1 MQNTLA
7 MLAACI
13 VLTLMVYPL
22 IYTVLNSLK
31 SFEDFSSHP
40 QYSLPKALYF
50 ENYTKV
56 FENNFV
62 RYFGNSVLIAVLVVI
77 FTVVFAAMAAVA
89 ISKLRFRGQKKME
102 IFFLLGLMIPYQ
114 VALLPLFLT
123 YSKMGI
129 LNTYFCLVLP
139 QVAFGLPF
147 SIQLFLAFF
156 SQYDN
161 EVLEA
166 AVMDGCSIERAFI
179 SVVLPMCRNII
190 VTVATLRAIFSWNE
204 YIFSYTFVNTKKMMT
219 VVLGLSSFVG
229 EEGRVDWGPTFAA
242 ITVTVIP
249 TLFVYAFLGKHMQAG
264 LNEGAVKG

>member
-77 FTVVFAAMAAVA
+77 FTVVFAAMAAFA

-166 AVMDGCSIERAFI
+166 AVMDGCSIERCLYQCCA
-179 SVVLPMCRNII
+179 SDVP
-190 VTVATLRAIFSWNE
+190 E
-204 YIFSYTFVNTKKMMT
+204 YYRYRGN
-219 VVLGLSSFVG
+219 
-229 EEGRVDWGPTFAA
+229 AA
-242 ITVTVIP
+242 CY
-249 TLFVYAFLGKHMQAG
+249 FFL
-264 LNEGAVKG
+264 E